1 MAEALASKPEIA
13 QLTEALAT
21 GEADVQEMENECGR
35 LAAEEAQME
44 DEYEASI
51 AARKR
56 DELAL

>member
-1 MAEALASKPEIA
+1 
-13 QLTEALAT
+13 
-21 GEADVQEMENECGR
+21 MENECER

-44 DEYEASI
+44 DEYAASI